1 MTLTRP
7 DMPFDVAELAAER
20 LDEAYPLVRSA
31 RGASAAQWRD
41 FVAALRTAGGGL
53 LAASAADGRI
63 HGVAAW
69 RPCFCLVD
77 GNVLVVDLVA
87 AMEISAP
94 ARVRPALCA
103 ALSRLGRERACGAL
117 LFLKPGGRTI
127 GAEAGAPLRWDD
139 LELESASALYR
150 HRLAAGRTAP
160 ATATG

>member
-1 MTLTRP
+1 MTPTRP
-7 DMPFDVAELAAER
+7 DLPLDVAALAAER

-41 FVAALRTAGGGL
+41 FVTALRTAGGGL
-53 LAASAADGRI
+53 LAATAADGRI

-103 ALSRLGRERACGAL
+103 ALAFLGRERGCGAL
-117 LFLKPGGRTI
+117 LFVKPGGR
-127 GAEAGAPLRWDD
+127 AVAPDAGSTLRWDD

-150 HRLAAGRTAP
+150 HRLAGGRTEP